1 MTVVSTISE
10 SMHAPY
16 ILAVPISLLVSLVSD
31 KLSLTGDCLM
41 QQWHSITN
49 SGHLSM

>member
-16 ILAVPISLLVSLVSD
+16 ILALPVSLLVSMVSD
-31 KLSLTGDCLM
+31 NLSLTGYCLM
-41 QQWHSITN
+41 QRWHSITN
-49 SGHLSM
+49 SGHFSM